1 MATSAGPTDAAAP
14 VEAAGARP
22 EPGAAATAAAAEPRK
37 HRLFLIDGYSNI
49 FRAFY
54 AIRNLSNSRGEP
66 TNAIYGFVTMLRK
79 LLREEQPELIGVAL
93 ETGKTFRTERFEAYK
108 ANRAPMP
115 EDLASQMPW
124 IRRVLEAFRIPI
136 LELAGYEAD
145 DVLGTLSCRAAEA
158 GYHVVLVSADKD
170 LMQLVEPRVSLYHTG
185 RSKLYGPSD
194 VAEDFGVPPAKVAD
208 VLALMGDSI
217 DNIPGVPGIGDKGA
231 KALIQEFGSLEEL
244 LARAGE
250 VARKSY
256 REGLQQHAEQARLSK
271 ELSTI
276 HTSLPIPFDPAALR
290 RDPPDSAALRRLYG
304 ELEFFSLAEELAPE
318 SAAQILLG
326 GGAGAPAAGA
336 LAGTHPA
343 TADGAPGAL
352 MDAGPGGGL
361 PVAREALSPAEWE
374 AAAAEVL
381 RAAAAGREGE
391 GGEAGELFAAALG
404 EAPPV
409 GLALAAAG
417 EAAPV
422 LLADFR
428 RPGLREAAVA
438 TLCAWI
444 AAPGARLA
452 GHNLKEVL
460 RLCPGGELCGAELFD
475 AMLVSYLLKPS
486 VHGHSLDELALERFN
501 ARPLSAKEAGWD
513 KGQAPEPGDPRLLA
527 YAAERVMLA
536 RRMAAGMRQELAA
549 ANNGA
554 LARIYRDLEMPLLPV
569 LLGME
574 EAGILLDAE
583 YLRAMSD
590 ELGQEVRQLEEE
602 IWRQAGERFNLNS
615 PQQLGVVLFERLGLP
630 ALKRTQKTRSYSTG
644 AETLEGLAAKGY
656 PIAQLLLRYR
666 ELSKLKSTYVDAL
679 PAMLGEDGRLHTRF
693 YQAVAATGRL
703 SSANPNLQNIPV
715 RTELGQR
722 IRRAF
727 VAGPGRVLLV
737 ADYSQIELRILA
749 HIAGEPEL
757 IRAFAAGEDIH
768 RATAGTVFGVAP
780 ELVSA
785 DQRRAAKTIN
795 FGILYGMSAFGL
807 SQNLGISK
815 GDAERFI
822 AAYLDRYQGVRR
834 YVEETLQ
841 SAEREGKVETLY
853 GRVRWLPDIRSKNHN
868 LRENARRM
876 AINARIQGTAADLL
890 KQAMIA
896 VDCRLRREHP
906 GARLLLTVH
915 DELLFEVPEAEVEPI
930 GRLVRQEMEG
940 VAQLAA
946 PLVVDVGAGKSWYDA
961 KT

>member
-1 MATSAGPTDAAAP
+1 MATPAGPTAAVPAD
-14 VEAAGARP
+14 
-22 EPGAAATAAAAEPRK
+22 AAAEPRGQ
-37 HRLFLIDGYSNI
+37 RLFLIDGYSNI

-93 ETGKTFRTERFEAYK
+93 ETGKTFRAERFEAYK

-290 RDPPDSAALRRLYG
+290 RDPPDTAALRRLYG

-318 SAAQILLG
+318 PAAQILLG
-326 GGAGAPAAGA
+326 GGAGAHPAGAAG
-336 LAGTHPA
+336 T
-343 TADGAPGAL
+343 DGAPGAAV
-352 MDAGPGGGL
+352 DAGPGGGL

-381 RAAAAGREGE
+381 RAAAAGRDAG
-391 GGEAGELFAAALG
+391 GGEAGELFAAVLG
-404 EAPPV
+404 EAPPL
-409 GLALAAAG
+409 GLAMAAGAGPAGPAVQAG

-438 TLCAWI
+438 TLGRWL

-536 RRMAAGMRQELAA
+536 QRMASGMRQELAA
-549 ANNGA
+549 ANGGA

-574 EAGILLDAE
+574 EAGIQLDAE
-583 YLRAMSD
+583 YLRAMSE

-644 AETLEGLAAKGY
+644 AETLEGLAARGY

-727 VAGPGRVLLV
+727 VAGPGQSLLV

-749 HIAGEPEL
+749 HIAAEPEL

-896 VDCRLRREHP
+896 VDRRLRREHP

-946 PLVVDVGAGKSWYDA
+946 PLVVDVGSGKSWYDA